1 MTGSGVPVVVALSR
15 AERRLV
21 EGLRRAGA
29 THAGA
34 ARSLDAR
41 GLQAGRLEKLLEAGV
56 ILEATPGAYY
66 VDETAYQRYRQH
78 KRMTVLA
85 VLAALALIA
94 IVLAVRSISAGRRT
108 GRSQAPAAQPPR
120 ATPQASTSS
129 APVSVALLASWTVS
143 ETGWGAVRAGMS
155 VSEARAALG
164 GELAEP
170 ANSECDHLRPPR
182 GPSGVL

>member
-29 THAGA
+29 TNAGA
-34 ARSLDAR
+34 ARTLETR

-56 ILEATPGAYY
+56 VLEATPGAYY

-85 VLAALALIA
+85 VIAALLLIA
-94 IVLAVRSISAGRRT
+94 LFFAVRFISSSGRRT
-108 GRSQAPAAQPPR
+108 ERSQAPRTEAPRTSAQ
-120 ATPQASTSS
+120 TSS
-129 APVSVALLASWTVS
+129 GTPGSFLSPALWTAS
-143 ETGWGAVRAGMS
+143 ETGWGPV
-155 VSEARAALG
+155 
-164 GELAEP
+164 
-170 ANSECDHLRPPR
+170 
-182 GPSGVL
+182 